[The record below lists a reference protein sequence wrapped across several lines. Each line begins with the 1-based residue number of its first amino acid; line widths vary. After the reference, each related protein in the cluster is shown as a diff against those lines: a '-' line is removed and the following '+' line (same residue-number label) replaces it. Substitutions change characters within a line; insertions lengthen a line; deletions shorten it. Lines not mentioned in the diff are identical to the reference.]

1 MGHAFTRMYVEG
13 CEKLDR
19 QKLVE
24 RLGAMAFRPIDLS
37 SEDDSSSGWCG
48 FFGTYEDGVGTPDFG
63 DYIAFGLRTDTL
75 RIPKARLRHDLEIE
89 VRRTMEAHKV
99 DTLNRYQLA
108 EVKETVTQRLRRVVP
123 PSISHV
129 PIVLDLAAGVLWV
142 FSSSETVIELV
153 DGLFMR
159 TAEHALTR
167 ETVYTRLRRLG
178 APDGVEKLGTFTA
191 VARTD
196 DRDDFGVGDL
206 LDRIMVCHHLAPEF
220 MLWLWWRSERDQ
232 GVFDLGGELGA
243 VEVWADDR
251 MVLASD
257 AVNAQTDTFAGGHP
271 ATSAE
276 AREALRLGKM
286 PRQFKFAVVRAS
298 QRWQATMKADDLAL
312 SGAVIPAVLS
322 REDDTALDE
331 RMVLLAMLCEMV
343 DRLLV
348 MFVEERRGSAWGET
362 HAAICAW
369 AAADVGEGGAT

>member
-1 MGHAFTRMYVEG
+1 MGHTFTRMYVEG

-24 RLGAMAFRPIDLS
+24 RLGALGFRPIDLS

-159 TAEHALTR
+159 TAERALTR
-167 ETVYTRLRRLG
+167 ETVYTRLRRLDV
-178 APDGVEKLGTFTA
+178 PDGTEKLGTFTA

-196 DRDDFGVGDL
+196 DRDGFGVGDL
-206 LDRIMVCHHLAPEF
+206 LDRIVLCRHIAPEF

-312 SGAVIPAVLS
+312 SGVVIPAALS

-331 RMVLLAMLCEMV
+331 RMVLLATLCEMV

-348 MFVEERRGSAWGET
+348 MFVEERTSA
-362 HAAICAW
+362 AW
-369 AAADVGEGGAT
+369 PGAHEQIREWALSSVEVVA

>member
-1 MGHAFTRMYVEG
+1 MGHTFTRMYVEG

-48 FFGTYEDGVGTPDFG
+48 FFGTYEDGVGSPDFG

-159 TAEHALTR
+159 TTEHALTR
-167 ETVYTRLRRLG
+167 EMVYTRLRRLDVPEG
-178 APDGVEKLGTFTA
+178 AEKLGTFTA

-196 DRDDFGVGDL
+196 DRDYFGVGDL
-206 LDRIMVCHHLAPEF
+206 LDRIVLCRHLAPEF

-232 GVFDLGGELGA
+232 GVFDLGGELGV

-312 SGAVIPAVLS
+312 SGVVIPAALS

-331 RMVLLAMLCEMV
+331 RMVLLATLCEMV

-348 MFVEERRGSAWGET
+348 MFVEERTSA
-362 HAAICAW
+362 AW
-369 AAADVGEGGAT
+369 PGAHEQIREWALSSVEVVA